1 MNESKYSKSAL
12 IRIILSAIALIT
24 VILGIVDIVPSKIS
38 LPIAVAFLS
47 ASTIWSGIDAIK
59 NKRIKSAVFNFV
71 LVGVLIILTLAS
83 ILL

>member
-1 MNESKYSKSAL
+1 MNENKSSKPAL
-12 IRIILSAIALIT
+12 IRVIFSVVALLVVT
-24 VILGIVDIVPSKIS
+24 LGIVDIIPSKIS

-47 ASTIWSGIDAIK
+47 ASMIWGGIEAVK

-71 LVGVLIILTLAS
+71 LVGILIILTLAS

>member
-1 MNESKYSKSAL
+1 MKESRYTKSAL

-24 VILGIVDIVPSKIS
+24 VILGIVDIAPRKIT
-38 LPIAVAFLS
+38 LPVSVAFLS
-47 ASTIWSGIDAIK
+47 VSMIWSGIDAIK

-71 LVGVLIILTLAS
+71 LVGILVILTVAS